1 VLFVGIDWSEAH
13 HDVCVLDAAG
23 RVQAR
28 RRILEGVQGI
38 GELHALVA
46 AHADEDEEVVVGLET
61 DRGLLVEALL
71 ATDYQ
76 VYAINPLAVS
86 RYRERHTVSRGK
98 SDPGD
103 AKVLADLVRTDRHIH
118 RPLAIDSDQA
128 RAIKVLARDHKDLI
142 WQRQRHAN
150 KLRNRLRE
158 YYPAAL
164 AAFGGELAH
173 PDAVEVLARAPTPEQ
188 GCRLSTRQIVSA
200 LRRGGR
206 RRRIEARALEIREAL
221 RTPQLQTSPAL
232 AEAYADTAK
241 AAVAVI
247 SELNA
252 QIQTLEE
259 RMTARFE
266 AHPDAEIITSL
277 PGLSSILGARVLGEF
292 GDNPTRFAH
301 AKGRKAYAG
310 TAPITRASGRSKVVR
325 RRIARNKRLA
335 DACQLWAFGA
345 VNGSPGARHYYDR
358 LRDQGASHN
367 AALRSLANRLVGILH
382 GCLNNRQVYNEEIAW
397 PAAKRAAA

>member
-1 VLFVGIDWSEAH
+1 MLFVGIDWSEAH

-103 AKVLADLVRTDRHIH
+103 AKVLA
-118 RPLAIDSDQA
+118 
-128 RAIKVLARDHKDLI
+128 RDHKDLI

-206 RRRIEARALEIREAL
+206 KRRIEARALEIREAL

>member
-1 VLFVGIDWSEAH
+1 
-13 HDVCVLDAAG
+13 
-23 RVQAR
+23 
-28 RRILEGVQGI
+28 
-38 GELHALVA
+38 
-46 AHADEDEEVVVGLET
+46 
-61 DRGLLVEALL
+61 
-71 ATDYQ
+71 
-76 VYAINPLAVS
+76 
-86 RYRERHTVSRGK
+86 
-98 SDPGD
+98 
-103 AKVLADLVRTDRHIH
+103 
-118 RPLAIDSDQA
+118 
-128 RAIKVLARDHKDLI
+128 
-142 WQRQRHAN
+142 
-150 KLRNRLRE
+150 
-158 YYPAAL
+158 
-164 AAFGGELAH
+164 
-173 PDAVEVLARAPTPEQ
+173 
-188 GCRLSTRQIVSA
+188 
-200 LRRGGR
+200 
-206 RRRIEARALEIREAL
+206 L